1 MPSLSN
7 HKRFYVYALVDPR
20 DDAMFYIG
28 KGTGKRKSA
37 HTELVRKG
45 RWDSNGVKCERIEAI
60 LVAGLCPIE
69 HVLHSGLSEQEA
81 FRIERETIARTSG
94 LTNICSGV
102 VTADQAALAH
112 VRDMLTRLKSPFEW
126 ILDASNKQIEAVT
139 HTWGGHEAAL
149 VWFAGSLRE
158 LEADLL

>member
-60 LVAGLCPIE
+60 LVA
-69 HVLHSGLSEQEA
+69 
-81 FRIERETIARTSG
+81 
-94 LTNICSGV
+94 
-102 VTADQAALAH
+102 
-112 VRDMLTRLKSPFEW
+112 KSPFEW